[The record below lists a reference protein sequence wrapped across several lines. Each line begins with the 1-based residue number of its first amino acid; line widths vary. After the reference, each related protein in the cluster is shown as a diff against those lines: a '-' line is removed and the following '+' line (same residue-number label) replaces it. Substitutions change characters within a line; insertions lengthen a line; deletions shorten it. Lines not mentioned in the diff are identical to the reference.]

1 LKHSLLRACA
11 LLTLVALLVVAIPS
25 LAFAGVSEYQVQF
38 APLDAEGTGTLI
50 VNVILSAETKLP
62 ARVRVPLPAGAT
74 LLWSGEILGG
84 DVAND
89 PSREAS
95 ITAANGGSI
104 VEFTLEQVRV
114 AQVEAQL
121 KAPTISGST
130 VSSNLEW
137 VNTTAAGTYTFSV
150 RLPAGAADVKI
161 TPAVEGSPKKNAA
174 GETLSTLTPIRL
186 EEGARFPVSVS
197 YRTGGGTGGGAS
209 ASPILV
215 GALVMLAI
223 AVIALIAVIAR
234 QRSSGA
240 PIVEQASTPPT
251 DRSSEPGRPDTATA
265 EDVSDEDAFTW
276 D

>member
-197 YRTGGGTGGGAS
+197 YRT
-209 ASPILV
+209 
-215 GALVMLAI
+215 
-223 AVIALIAVIAR
+223 LIAVIAR

-265 EDVSDEDAFTW
+265 EDASDEDAFTW